1 MGAIQHIPNWPA
13 SLDAQDAVRYSGLSP
28 SEITRA
34 AKEGRLTFKPLGPR
48 GRKVCLR
55 AQLDTLLSQLWAE
68 MNGEPL
74 EDMDFGDD

>member
-1 MGAIQHIPNWPA
+1 MNFHVVRDWPA
-13 SLDAQDAVRYSGLSP
+13 SLDAQEAVSYTGLAP

-34 AKEGRLTFKPLGPR
+34 SREGKLTFKPLGPR

-55 AQLDTLLSQLWAE
+55 AQLDGLLQQIWSE
-68 MNGEPL
+68 TSGEPL